1 MPTIVM
7 TPTMNRLDGAL
18 KRKAWAFIEK
28 LTTSDDS
35 LGLHI
40 EPITNSVDPR
50 VRTGRVDQQFRA
62 VLFKIQGSGPE
73 AYYVLHGVWNHD
85 DAIEIAKK
93 SRLSVNPVNG
103 VLELVQEEI
112 DPPHTPHPTPPR
124 VVPHPETHAEPE
136 VHAEPVLPSRGI
148 TLTDLV
154 DELGIDRDLATAA
167 LDAVSDDELSAI
179 ADRAAD
185 HVIWQGI
192 ALLEI
197 AAGASIADVQRSLE
211 LERAPIAPDSSD
223 DDAVIEAL
231 QRPASRTGFSVLD
244 DEALQLAI
252 EEKSFDAWRV
262 FLHPEQ
268 RHYAERS
275 TRGPFR
281 LSGGAGTGK
290 TVVLI
295 HRARMLSRKNP
306 TARILLTTYTRNLAD
321 ALKADLLRL
330 DPSIVLAPHLGAP
343 GVYVSGIDAVAA
355 AVLRHTGTHS
365 NATLNVLGVS
375 TAGVSKRTGRGEW
388 PDAVES
394 AGQDL
399 PPDARSVSFLEAEYA
414 LIVLPNRITTREEYW
429 KARRPGRGVKL
440 DRAKRTAVWNVIETY
455 RRRSR
460 LDGTID
466 YEEAPAIAA
475 ATLEETDR
483 PLCDHVLVDEGQD
496 LTPARWQLLRALV
509 ASGPDDL
516 FIAEDSQQ
524 RIYGRQVVL
533 GRYGIGIVGR
543 SRRLT
548 LNYRTTAENLAFAVS
563 VLSGAAFVDVED
575 TEAVSAG
582 YRSAR
587 SGPTP
592 LLIGA
597 ETLSAE
603 MQAGAALVTD
613 WLTDGVE
620 PAAIAVLTRD
630 QRQRHLV
637 VEGLRERG
645 VHTQEVEAGTPGTGL
660 PLVMTMHRAKGMEFS
675 NVLLF
680 GLSARTLPSPVI
692 TKDLADS
699 DLDDALLRE
708 RSLLYVAA
716 TRARDQLACSW
727 SGERTQLLR

>member
-103 VLELVQEEI
+103 VLELVQEE
-112 DPPHTPHPTPPR
+112 PTVSQAPR
-124 VVPHPETHAEPE
+124 LTSPWDAPEPE
-136 VHAEPVLPSRGI
+136 VQAHPILPGRGI
-148 TLTDLV
+148 TMAELT

-167 LDAVSDDELSAI
+167 LTAISDDELSDV

-197 AAGASIADVQRSLE
+197 ASGASVADVQRSLE
-211 LERAPIAPDSSD
+211 LERAAIPPDSTN

-244 DEALQLAI
+244 DDDLRRAI
-252 EEKSFDAWRV
+252 DEKSFDAWRV

-275 TRGPFR
+275 NRGPFR

-295 HRARMLSRKNP
+295 HRARMLARSNP

-330 DPSIVLAPHLGAP
+330 DPSIVLASQLGAA

-355 AVLRHTGTHS
+355 AVLRQTG
-365 NATLNVLGVS
+365 NLADAALEVLGTNAV
-375 TAGVSKRTGRGEW
+375 GVSKRTNRGEW
-388 PDAVES
+388 TDAMDS

-399 PPDARSVSFLEAEYA
+399 PADARTVSFLEGEYA
-414 LIVLPNRITTREEYW
+414 LIVLPNRLTTREQYW

-440 DRAKRTAVWNVIETY
+440 DRAKRNAVWDVIETY

-460 LDGTID
+460 LDGTVD
-466 YEEAPAIAA
+466 FEEATALAA
-475 ATLEETDR
+475 AALEESGQA
-483 PLCDHVLVDEGQD
+483 LCDHVLVDEGQD

-548 LNYRTTAENLAFAVS
+548 LNYRTTAENLAFAVG
-563 VLSGAAFVDVED
+563 VLSGAAFIDVE
-575 TEAVSAG
+575 EKAANSVG

-587 SGPTP
+587 SGPAP
-592 LLIGA
+592 ILIGT
-597 ETLSAE
+597 ETALE
-603 MQAGAALVTD
+603 ELQTAADLVTG
-613 WLTDGVE
+613 WLNEGVE

-630 QRQRHLV
+630 QRQRHLLT
-637 VEGLRERG
+637 EGLRERG
-645 VHTQEVEAGTPGTGL
+645 VQTQEVEAGDAGTGL

-680 GLSARTLPSPVI
+680 GLSARTLPSPVV
-692 TKDLADS
+692 TKDLIDS
-699 DLDDALLRE
+699 ELADALLRE

-727 SGERTQLLR
+727 SGERTKLLS